1 MSQENVQTVRDSFA
15 APDLDGAA
23 SWWHP
28 EIEWI
33 VAREHPEARTLV
45 GRGAIA
51 TYLQDWE
58 ATLDGLQ
65 IDVDELLDAG
75 DTVVAVGNVRGGGTD
90 SGADVSVPIAFLCT
104 VRDGKLVRVEEYL
117 DTAEALN
124 AVGLAK

>member
-1 MSQENVQTVRDSFA
+1 MSQENVQTVRDSFS
-15 APDLDGAA
+15 APDLDGAS

-28 EIEWI
+28 RIEWI
-33 VAREHPEARTLV
+33 VAREHPEARILV
-45 GRGAIA
+45 GREAIA

-58 ATLDGLQ
+58 ATLHGLQ

-90 SGADVSVPIAFLCT
+90 RGPDVSVPLALVCT